1 MHFRR
6 SMLAGGSA
14 LAAVAVLALGGAGA
28 ASAGTHPGAASQ
40 AAAARAALH
49 GLRVPGTQHRLAGAQ
64 RVKGLTK
71 VSSTNWSGYAD
82 TGTAYSKVSSS
93 WTQPAVTCSG
103 TATQLAAFW
112 VGIDGYSSGTV
123 EQDGTL
129 AECYEGTAYY
139 YTWWEMYPSND
150 IQTVGDTVKP
160 GDKIAAS
167 VVRTGTKYALKV
179 TDSTTTGNSF
189 SKTRNL
195 RGRHLRGFQRRV
207 DRGGAQRLGRPLPA
221 GEVRQVDRRLG
232 CGIDHRQVGQ
242 HQDLHRRRDHHGELH
257 RHHGHAERTQLGRH
271 QLQRYL
277 GPQLLR
283 PPVLRSRA
291 GGTAACRRASC

>member
-14 LAAVAVLALGGAGA
+14 LAAAAVLALGGAGA

-49 GLRVPGTQHRLAGAQ
+49 GLRVPGTQHRLAGAPQ

-82 TGTAYSKVSSS
+82 TGTGYSKVSSS

-103 TATQLAAFW
+103 SATQLAAFW

-129 AECYEGTAYY
+129 AECYEGKAYY

-167 VVRTGTKYALKV
+167 VIRTGTKYALKV

-189 SKTRNL
+189 SKSETCAAATC
-195 RGRHLRGFQRRV
+195 V
-207 DRGGAQRLGRPLPA
+207 DSSAEWIAEAPSGSAGLYPLA
-221 GEVRQVDRRLG
+221 KF
-232 CGIDHRQVGQ
+232 
-242 HQDLHRRRDHHGELH
+242 
-257 RHHGHAERTQLGRH
+257 AKW
-271 QLQRYL
+271 
-277 GPQLLR
+277 
-283 PPVLRSRA
+283 
-291 GGTAACRRASC
+291 TAASDAVSTTAKSGNIKTFTDDEITMASSTDTMATPSALNSAGTSFSVTWDHSS